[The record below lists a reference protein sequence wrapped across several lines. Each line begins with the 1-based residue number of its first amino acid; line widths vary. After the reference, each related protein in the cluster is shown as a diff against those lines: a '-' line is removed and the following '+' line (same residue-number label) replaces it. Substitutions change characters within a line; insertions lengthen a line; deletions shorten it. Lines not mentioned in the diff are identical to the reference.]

1 MDVEPRHLII
11 RLAAA
16 LAIGALAGIE
26 RGWTLR
32 DRRDGTRVAGVRTVT
47 LIGLAGGVAGIEAS
61 LGQPIAGAAI
71 VAAIAA
77 LLVAGYARAAR
88 QQADATSA
96 VTGVLVLAIG
106 FLAGIGIVGPA
117 LAAAALAVL
126 ILALRDNLHRF
137 VARLDQRDI
146 KALARFA
153 VIALAVLPFLP
164 DRAMGPLLAWNPFR
178 LWLVVVLVTGF
189 SFAGYAAN
197 RVFGTQHGTI
207 ATAVIGGAYSST
219 AVTQSLAQRMRD
231 STSDPTATAG
241 IALASTVMYGRVL
254 VLVAMLAGRVFLP
267 FATLIA
273 PALVTQAV
281 ASLWLYRRASGN
293 GAAAAPGNPI
303 AMLPALSFMAF
314 VAVAAVA
321 ARWAEAR
328 FGSSGIAMLLFLV
341 GSADV
346 DASIVTAGG
355 LPPSAIAPDLAAL
368 ALAGTVVANMTLK
381 IGVTLAYAGRRGTAA
396 ALALAAST
404 LVLAA
409 SCAFAWV
416 AIGGG

>member
-47 LIGLAGGVAGIEAS
+47 LIGLAGGVAGIEAG
-61 LGQPIAGAAI
+61 LGQPIAAAAI
-71 VAAIAA
+71 IAAIAA